1 MIYNHFYLHLPIP
14 ISVTEDITAIKFR
27 NIFQ

>member
-1 MIYNHFYLHLPIP
+1 
-14 ISVTEDITAIKFR
+14 VTEDITAIKFR